1 MLPRSLTGRLMLASM
16 AGVLAAAVAG
26 ALVVWVQFWPTSL
39 SALVRT
45 ELQEEIDDIVEG
57 MRMDALG
64 LRVQLN
70 RNNASIY
77 DAMPKDAAYVVFD
90 QAGRVAA
97 SSIDG
102 PALDRLMA
110 MRTGDRSASVPS
122 GGGTLHLELV
132 EARTTHAGR
141 PYLIRVARSDRLIT
155 TLQNHAGGLYL
166 RGASIAI
173 ALALCTFSLVV
184 YLTIR
189 HMVRPL
195 QQASRAAA
203 RLEPRNLSVRL
214 QTADL
219 PKEIVP
225 LIEAFNDALG
235 RLADGYRIQQ
245 DFLASAAH
253 ELKTPLALLQA
264 EIELGG
270 AADTASLLRDT
281 ALMARIVHQLLH
293 LAEASEGNNYTLE
306 PLRLSTEVQEVADYM
321 YRLAGKRG
329 IEIVLEESGNAVV
342 QADRGAIF
350 VLIKNLLENAIHH
363 APDASRITVR
373 VRPDGFSV
381 EDDGPGIPPEQV
393 PLLFQRF
400 WRAPNQE
407 HEGAGLG
414 LTICRE
420 ICHAHRW
427 QIAYDASATGACFRV
442 ITLPN

>member
-16 AGVLAAAVAG
+16 AGVLAAAIAG
-26 ALVVWVQFWPTSL
+26 TFVIWMQFWPTSPT
-39 SALVRT
+39 ALVRA
-45 ELQEEIDDIVEG
+45 ELQEEIDDITTG
-57 MRMDALG
+57 MRLDAQG
-64 LRVQLN
+64 LRVQLSQ
-70 RNNASIY
+70 NNASIY

-90 QAGRVAA
+90 QAGRIAA
-97 SSIDG
+97 SSVEG

-110 MRTGDRSASVPS
+110 MRAGDRSASVSSS
-122 GGGTLHLELV
+122 GGRLHLELA
-132 EARTTHAGR
+132 EARATHAGR
-141 PYLIRVARSDRLIT
+141 QYLIRVARSNRLVT
-155 TLQNHAGGLYL
+155 TLQNHAGELYL

-173 ALALCTFSLVV
+173 ALALCTFTLVV

-189 HMVRPL
+189 HMIRPL
-195 QQASRAAA
+195 QQASQVAA
-203 RLEPRNLSVRL
+203 RLEPRNLTVRL
-214 QTADL
+214 RTADL
-219 PKEIVP
+219 PAEIVP

-235 RLADGYRIQQ
+235 RLDDGYRIQQ

-306 PLRLSTEVQEVADYM
+306 QLRLSTEVQEVADYM
-321 YRLAGKRG
+321 HRLAGKRG
-329 IEIVLEESGNAVV
+329 IEIVLEESGDAVV

-350 VLIKNLLENAIHH
+350 VLVKNLLENAIHH
-363 APDASRITVR
+363 APDTSRITVR
-373 VRPDGFSV
+373 LRPDGFSIAD
-381 EDDGPGIPPEQV
+381 EGPGILPEQV
-393 PLLFQRF
+393 ALLFQRF

-427 QIAYDASATGACFRV
+427 EITYESSAKGACFKV
-442 ITLPN
+442 ITLPL

>member
-16 AGVLAAAVAG
+16 AGVLAAAIAG
-26 ALVVWVQFWPTSL
+26 ALVIWMQFWPTSPT
-39 SALVRT
+39 ALVRA
-45 ELQEEIDDIVEG
+45 ELQEEIDDIVAG
-57 MRMDALG
+57 MRVDAVG
-64 LRVQLN
+64 LAVRLN
-70 RNNASIY
+70 RSNASIY
-77 DAMPKDAAYVVFD
+77 DAMPKDTAYVVFD

-97 SSIDG
+97 SSVEG

-110 MRTGDRSASVPS
+110 MRAGDRSTSVPS
-122 GGGTLHLELV
+122 GGDRLHLELA

-141 PYLIRVARSDRLIT
+141 PYLIRVARSDRLVT
-155 TLQNHAGGLYL
+155 TLQNHAGELYL

-173 ALALCTFSLVV
+173 ALALCTFTLVV

-195 QQASRAAA
+195 QQASQVAA

-214 QTADL
+214 RSADL
-219 PKEIVP
+219 PAEIVP

-235 RLADGYRIQQ
+235 RLDDGYRIQQ
-245 DFLASAAH
+245 EFLASAAH

-270 AADTASLLRDT
+270 AADTAALLRDT
-281 ALMARIVHQLLH
+281 ALMARVVHQLLH

-306 PLRLSTEVQEVADYM
+306 PLQLSTEVQEAVDYM
-321 YRLAGKRG
+321 HRLADKRAIA
-329 IEIVLEESGNAVV
+329 IELEASGDAVV
-342 QADRGAIF
+342 QADRGALF
-350 VLIKNLLENAIHH
+350 VLVKNLLENAIHH
-363 APDASRITVR
+363 APDASRIIVR

-381 EDDGPGIPPEQV
+381 ADDGPGVAPEQV
-393 PLLFQRF
+393 ALLFQRF
-400 WRAPNQE
+400 WRVPNQE

-427 QIAYDASATGACFRV
+427 EIAYERANTGACFRV
-442 ITLPN
+442 ITAPV